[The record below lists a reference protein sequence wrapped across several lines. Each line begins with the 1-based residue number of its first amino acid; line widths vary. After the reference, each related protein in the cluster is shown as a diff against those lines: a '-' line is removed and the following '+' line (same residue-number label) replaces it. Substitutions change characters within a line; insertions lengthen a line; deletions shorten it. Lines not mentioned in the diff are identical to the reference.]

1 MDMANLT
8 LRRSKSKKQRAA
20 GAASKAGSAAF
31 TFLKARIAWVA
42 GKKAAKVAVPAAAAG
57 TAAVVAKK
65 RFGRDEAPRRGPPR
79 PAPPAAWTRCRRPRP
94 PASRSPARPYASGIV
109 SSWSTGA

>member
-1 MDMANLT
+1 MANLT
-8 LRRSKSKKQRAA
+8 IRRRKTKQQRAVSAA
-20 GAASKAGSAAF
+20 GKAGSAAV

-65 RFGRDEAPRRGPPR
+65 RFSHSHEE
-79 PAPPAAWTRCRRPRP
+79 PAATPVTDINATGP
-94 PASRSPARPYASGIV
+94 TAPAGVA
-109 SSWSTGA
+109 